1 MGAVSKGSS
10 ASSEVAQAQSP
21 SISGRW
27 HKGSGDS
34 EAWTTGVHGTTRDR
48 FFFGMHAAKLYG
60 TEAEDLDLYGT
71 LREKRVRLTPATIH
85 RMYADAR
92 ERTMR
97 LVEDL
102 SDEDL
107 LAGPD
112 PSLNPLL
119 WVLGHVGHFY
129 EAMIL
134 RPLCPGLELHTPG
147 TLLHGYDVDGM
158 FDSFRA
164 DHGDRWA
171 LEALQEAHGW
181 EAIPPAHPAP
191 GC

>member
-1 MGAVSKGSS
+1 
-10 ASSEVAQAQSP
+10 
-21 SISGRW
+21 
-27 HKGSGDS
+27 
-34 EAWTTGVHGTTRDR
+34 
-48 FFFGMHAAKLYG
+48 
-60 TEAEDLDLYGT
+60 
-71 LREKRVRLTPATIH
+71 
-85 RMYADAR
+85 
-92 ERTMR
+92 MR

-191 GC
+191 GCEVAPDGAYPAVDRLVEGYLDRVRALCLQHIDAAPLDPEGR